1 MRFRIAFVLPERVG
15 SLSKVPAHAIVAEN
29 PAVRSAALVE
39 STTARLHASLL
50 RRWQTTAEAAS
61 HDSHLITFTINDV
74 GGITR

>member
-50 RRWQTTAEAAS
+50 RRQTTAEAAS